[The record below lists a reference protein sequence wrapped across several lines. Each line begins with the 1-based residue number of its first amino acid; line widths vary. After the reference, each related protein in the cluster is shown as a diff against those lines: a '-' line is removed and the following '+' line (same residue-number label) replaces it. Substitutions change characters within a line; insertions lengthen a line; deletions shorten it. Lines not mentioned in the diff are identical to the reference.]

1 MSKKEKIVCAAVRFV
16 RVLERTGRESNIDA
30 LCIRYDD
37 ECIKDLREKLERS
50 LYSYTERE
58 VLGFKTNRNRFVD
71 PREAMKIAIDAGQI
85 PYLRDLFDR
94 YHCARISNPD
104 TGVSYEAKML
114 FSAFD
119 HQRSIWECR
128 DLKLE
133 DLY

>member
-37 ECIKDLREKLERS
+37 ECIKNLREKLERS

-71 PREAMKIAIDAGQI
+71 ALEARRIASDAGQV
-85 PYLRDLFDR
+85 PMVVLP
-94 YHCARISNPD
+94 SNPPK
-104 TGVSYEAKML
+104 TKPLSP
-114 FSAFD
+114 
-119 HQRSIWECR
+119 
-128 DLKLE
+128 E